1 MDYLSS
7 SSQPCLLVVFRLA
20 IEEKKAEKKFG
31 TARNFQRTLNSLTNF
46 LGDKAELPLSLVNE
60 DFVGTYNA
68 WLLQRGVAR
77 NSVSFY
83 MRVLRSICNKLS
95 RLYDFQ
101 CTHLF
106 RDVYTGV
113 ASTRKRAVNENI
125 LLKLQALELRPKSHL
140 ALSRDVFIFSY
151 CARGMA
157 FVDIAFLQKSDISDG
172 VLCYVRRKTGQYLT
186 VRIEPCMARII
197 KKYAAET
204 AGSPYVFPFLRSLHP
219 SVAYKQYQT
228 ALGYYNRVL
237 KKLTACLGLLHPLS
251 SYTARH
257 TWATTARNHNVPI
270 SVISAGMGHSSER
283 TTQIYLASLD
293 NSVIDK
299 ANSMLLKSLN
309 SYEG

>member
-20 IEEKKAEKKFG
+20 IEEEKARK
-31 TARNFQRTLNSLTNF
+31 FQRTHNSLTNF

-77 NSVSFY
+77 NSISFY

-140 ALSRDVFIFSY
+140 ALSRY
-151 CARGMA
+151 C
-157 FVDIAFLQKSDISDG
+157 L
-172 VLCYVRRKTGQYLT
+172 L
-186 VRIEPCMARII
+186 
-197 KKYAAET
+197 AE
-204 AGSPYVFPFLRSLHP
+204 
-219 SVAYKQYQT
+219 K
-228 ALGYYNRVL
+228 
-237 KKLTACLGLLHPLS
+237 
-251 SYTARH
+251 
-257 TWATTARNHNVPI
+257 
-270 SVISAGMGHSSER
+270 
-283 TTQIYLASLD
+283 
-293 NSVIDK
+293 
-299 ANSMLLKSLN
+299 
-309 SYEG
+309 